1 MAPKREPGR
10 ANLPSRAVGTATE
23 STRRHLSRHWEI
35 YFFLTAF
42 ALLSLQVYL
51 FNADIDSLSDLHGA
65 IALFADFEA
74 FVANRLAYIC
84 APAIFFP
91 LAFLLACGRQPAWR
105 RRYLDI
111 LGWYLILRMAI
122 QLIGLNILAF
132 DSVTPKFLLI
142 TQLLFFLPYSLS
154 IWGWIYWRLDVIA
167 RSKSRLFFRLDCE
180 GSQPRPI
187 DYFVASFSS
196 VFSATISGIK
206 GNSVR
211 ARVLILV
218 HGFLIYDIMGLT
230 LSRAIALVQ
239 SH

>member
-1 MAPKREPGR
+1 MRTGDFLPACLPPGLR
-10 ANLPSRAVGTATE
+10 QAACLAQA
-23 STRRHLSRHWEI
+23 LSRHSGLVFDPE
-35 YFFLTAF
+35 
-42 ALLSLQVYL
+42 
-51 FNADIDSLSDLHGA
+51 
-65 IALFADFEA
+65 E
-74 FVANRLAYIC
+74 
-84 APAIFFP
+84 
-91 LAFLLACGRQPAWR
+91 
-105 RRYLDI
+105 
-111 LGWYLILRMAI
+111 AI

-167 RSKSRLFFRLDCE
+167 RSKSRLFYRLDCE

-206 GNSVR
+206 GNSAR